1 MNTKKKVGIILT
13 FIVGLFVT
21 ICSIIR
27 LKYLIGW
34 AFNPNPP
41 WNYSELAVWSV
52 IELDVSVICACMPG
66 MASLLR
72 RLKQRSTEYLKSK
85 YTNSASRR
93 LDKTGEGEQGIVKT
107 TIVSVLH
114 SGRGERTDDGRSES
128 GIELVDRLR
137 PDTIFYDDSSIERRR

>member
-1 MNTKKKVGIILT
+1 MKKKIGIILT

-72 RLKQRSTEYLKSK
+72 RIKQRSTEYIKSK
-85 YTNSASRR
+85 STNSASRR
-93 LDKTGEGEQGIVKT
+93 FDRTTEGEQGIVKT

-114 SGRGERTDDGRSES
+114 SGRAEDGASES
-128 GIELVDRLR
+128 GIELVGRQRSDNV
-137 PDTIFYDDSSIERRR
+137 FFDDASIERRV